1 MGRGRTILFTLC
13 VCCYICATNI
23 NLVLRLQPLVEDTAA
38 RVNFDQD
45 LAAAPDSDSGQITS
59 KAKAE
64 NLRHAASAGHI
75 SKHASLAINNTFK
88 RYEDVVIVTKV
99 LWEKDIIPLKQ
110 WICLLNHAYND
121 RMKYDVVVF
130 TTTPWNT
137 DKIIELQKA
146 AAPANLNVAVEG
158 PPLEEQLSGM
168 SDDERDF
175 LRKRCNVKN
184 ETEKLTWFH
193 HCTEPGS
200 RHVNNREFIVH
211 YCTQTILIYCL
222 GPHIFPPSF

>member
-1 MGRGRTILFTLC
+1 M
-13 VCCYICATNI
+13 
-23 NLVLRLQPLVEDTAA
+23 EDTAA

-64 NLRHAASAGHI
+64 NLRHAASAGNI
-75 SKHASLAINNTFK
+75 SKHTSLAINNTFK

-130 TTTPWNT
+130 TTTPWDN
-137 DKIIELQKA
+137 DKIVELQKA
-146 AAPANLNVAVEG
+146 AAPANLTVAVEG

-168 SDDERDF
+168 SDNERDF

-211 YCTQTILIYCL
+211 YANYSYLL
-222 GPHIFPPSF
+222 FGPSHIPSFVSNSWIFLAG